1 VPSRIARFAVAAV
14 WLSIA
19 APHATPAA
27 AQIRAWVASDASPA
41 WTKGIQPISR
51 ESYWNA
57 VECGKRGGAMP
68 ACVFWD
74 SGLCKN
80 DDFTLAFY
88 TPYKQVAY
96 EVWQAVSKKREPP
109 TPSYTEAQRTRVVLG
124 VTPVRGSKNPITAVF
139 VRRGGRVVKPATQ
152 TVAGGGGTFI
162 FDFPAFAPTGNL
174 TIELVGQAGTIK
186 CSVDRSV
193 LARFR

>member
-1 VPSRIARFAVAAV
+1 
-14 WLSIA
+14 
-19 APHATPAA
+19 
-27 AQIRAWVASDASPA
+27 
-41 WTKGIQPISR
+41 
-51 ESYWNA
+51 
-57 VECGKRGGAMP
+57 MP

-96 EVWQAVSKKREPP
+96 EVWQAVSKKQEPP
-109 TPSYTEAQRTRVVLG
+109 TPSYAAAQRTRIVLG
-124 VTPVRGSKNPITAVF
+124 ITPVRGSKNPIAVVS

-152 TVAGGGGTFI
+152 TVARGSGTFI

-174 TIELVGQAGTIK
+174 TIELIGQTGTIK
-186 CSVDRSV
+186 CAVDRSV

>member
-1 VPSRIARFAVAAV
+1 
-14 WLSIA
+14 
-19 APHATPAA
+19 
-27 AQIRAWVASDASPA
+27 
-41 WTKGIQPISR
+41 
-51 ESYWNA
+51 
-57 VECGKRGGAMP
+57 
-68 ACVFWD
+68 VFWD

-96 EVWQAVSKKREPP
+96 EVWQAVSKKQEPP
-109 TPSYTEAQRTRVVLG
+109 TPSYAAAQRTRIVLG
-124 VTPVRGSKNPITAVF
+124 ITPVRGSKNPIAVVS

-152 TVAGGGGTFI
+152 TVARGSGTFI

-174 TIELVGQAGTIK
+174 TIELIGQTGTIK
-186 CSVDRSV
+186 CAVDRSV